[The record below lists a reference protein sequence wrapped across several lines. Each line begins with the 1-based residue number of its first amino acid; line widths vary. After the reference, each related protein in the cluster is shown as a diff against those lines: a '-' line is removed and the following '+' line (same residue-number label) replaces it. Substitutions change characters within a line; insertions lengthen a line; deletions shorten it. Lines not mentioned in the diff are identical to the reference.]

1 MDDHLSLGQLSA
13 TQLSYDAVDFG
24 GGNSNLS
31 QLRNSSLRIMDRNET
46 LLLNGCPSNESA
58 PVNFNNHQIQCNT
71 SPLEEAIIEMEQPS
85 LIQTPP
91 NPKSRKPS
99 SR

>member
-13 TQLSYDAVDFG
+13 TQLSYDAAENC

-46 LLLNGCPSNESA
+46 LLLNGCSSNESA

>member
-1 MDDHLSLGQLSA
+1 MRKPAKIFMVYVFQQKLSLIFL
-13 TQLSYDAVDFG
+13 
-24 GGNSNLS
+24 
-31 QLRNSSLRIMDRNET
+31 
-46 LLLNGCPSNESA
+46 
-58 PVNFNNHQIQCNT
+58 QCNT